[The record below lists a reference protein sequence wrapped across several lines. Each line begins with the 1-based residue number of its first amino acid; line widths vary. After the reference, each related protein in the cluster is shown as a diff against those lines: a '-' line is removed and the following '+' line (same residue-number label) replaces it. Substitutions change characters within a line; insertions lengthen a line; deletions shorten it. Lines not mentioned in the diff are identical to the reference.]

1 VSRVRVTID
10 EIALMGF
17 EPNERGPLIE
27 ALRAEFAA
35 AFSDPAARAEWM
47 SSRTMPV
54 LRIPGMPF
62 QGGPGAA
69 RKLGATTVRAIGREL
84 QR

>member
-10 EIALMGF
+10 EIALKGF
-17 EPNERGPLIE
+17 EPNERGPLVE

-35 AFSDPAARAEWM
+35 AFSDPAGRAEWM
-47 SSRTMPV
+47 RSRRMPV
-54 LRIPGMPF
+54 LRLPGTPF

-69 RKLGATTVRAIGREL
+69 RKLGATTARAIGREL
-84 QR
+84 RR